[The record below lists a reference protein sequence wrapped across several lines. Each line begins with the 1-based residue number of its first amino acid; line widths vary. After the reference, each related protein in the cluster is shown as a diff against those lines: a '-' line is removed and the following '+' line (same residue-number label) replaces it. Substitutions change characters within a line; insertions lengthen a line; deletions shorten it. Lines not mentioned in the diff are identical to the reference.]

1 MKEENNISRE
11 ARNSLDSTYNDII
24 TENRKSY
31 QFRALVRNK
40 LSYQRRQWKTN
51 VFCVSF
57 CPFMMAAIGAI
68 IGIIINSKFKTDVNS
83 SSYYMCANVNASNSL
98 NYPMNM
104 DHYSSFV
111 DDPEYSYDDKSKID
125 GSKIPNGLP
134 RLYQAINYYILPKK
148 LTDMASSAND
158 ISAGGQSCA
167 WIFDKDYPFS
177 APYQADPEVPYYARL
192 DTITQ
197 PDLLGGW
204 FGTKAISNHNITVMA
219 NQRYSWMF
227 VADLSNTGLAG
238 SRNEIPTIPFDKT
251 IKSNNSSKNIS
262 YIQELMSSNYPKLI
276 NSSDVG
282 TGILGKTNI
291 RYYLDYFSNPN
302 NKSLEGPIGIKPVP
316 WYSPSGKTSLTEI
329 DDLILE
335 YISSA
340 VKDLQKIP
348 QDVVNIISGN
358 ITRKFGDESY
368 KYKYFDSIT
377 PISNRVPWG
386 AIIFEKIDTKTRNY
400 KYTLQIGTNDRMKA
414 AGIFSSVIEK
424 MIIQQSS
431 IGTALLRSSSENPNA
446 NIVHQL
452 RAMPQLYYDES
463 SISIGSLIGST
474 LYPFGISF
482 IISVFVLI
490 LVKEKE
496 DRILVMMRMN
506 GLKYY
511 SYYLTHYAHFLI
523 LSILTNSIFLIT
535 GIGFRMELFIKTSLG
550 VLILLLFI
558 WGNVQ
563 VALSFFFSTLFK
575 QYKFAQ
581 IMVSIVIL
589 WGIIIDTAV
598 SFIFTAKTPIGYLIW
613 PPLAMYRAISKL
625 NDASTSTIRPGYR
638 FKDLVPGD
646 EVFTSMVALCI
657 EWVVLMALAFYL
669 NMILSSD
676 YGVKKPWHFIF
687 SDFMKK
693 KPIPTNLTSYGEDE
707 LLLEDAD
714 VKAERDRV
722 LNNELKHSPLVL
734 RRVRKVYNSGKV
746 AVKDVTFS
754 VEKDTIFGLLGPN
767 GAGKTTTISMMS
779 GLFPISSGYA
789 TLAGFDVNTETQQVY
804 RHVGICPQHDIL
816 WDDLSIEDHLY
827 FYARLK
833 GISPKDEKESV
844 LKIIESVGFV
854 GKNDKLSKELSGGQK
869 RRLSIAIALVGNPD
883 VVFLDEPTT
892 GLDPEVRRS
901 VWNLISSNKK
911 GRTIVIT
918 THSMEE
924 AEVLCG
930 RIGIMS
936 HGTMRCIG
944 SNLRLK
950 QLYGSGFLVSVA
962 CPQKFLPGAK
972 AFIESLL
979 PSNAK
984 ILDNFI
990 NAASW
995 EFKPEP
1001 EFIPHLYRIISSKAK
1016 DFHIVDWG
1024 ISQTSL
1030 DEVFLR
1036 IIGDDVAAKSD

>member
-1 MKEENNISRE
+1 MKEENIIPRE
-11 ARNSLDSTYNDII
+11 AKNSIDSTYDDVI
-24 TENRKSY
+24 TENRD
-31 QFRALVRNK
+31 L
-40 LSYQRRQWKTN
+40 
-51 VFCVSF
+51 

-68 IGIIINSKFKTDVNS
+68 IGIIINSKFKNDVNS
-83 SSYYMCANVNASNSL
+83 SSYYMCANVNVSNSL
-98 NYPMNM
+98 NYPMNI
-104 DHYSSFV
+104 DNYSTFI
-111 DDPEYSYDDKSKID
+111 DDPQFSYDDKLRID
-125 GSKIPNGLP
+125 GSQLPNGLP
-134 RLYQAINYYILPKK
+134 RLYQATNYYILPKK
-148 LTDMASSAND
+148 IIEMNNNFNEMGT
-158 ISAGGQSCA
+158 GGQSCA
-167 WIFDKDYPFS
+167 WTFDKDYPFS
-177 APYQADPEVPYYARL
+177 APYQADPGVPYFARL

-204 FGTKAISNHNITVMA
+204 FGTKAMSDHPITVMM
-219 NQRYSWMF
+219 NQRYSWML

-238 SRNEIPTIPFDKT
+238 TRDEIPIIPFDKA
-251 IKSNNSSKNIS
+251 IKSSNSTKNIS
-262 YIQELMSSNYPKLI
+262 YIQELISSTYPKLI

-291 RYYLDYFSNPN
+291 RYYLDYFSKPN
-302 NKSLEGPIGIKPVP
+302 NKSLESPIGIKPVP
-316 WYSPSGKTSLTEI
+316 WYIPSKKNSLTEI
-329 DDLILE
+329 DDLISE

-340 VKDLQKIP
+340 VKDLQKLP
-348 QDVVNIISGN
+348 QDVLNLISGN
-358 ITRKFGDESY
+358 YTRGLRFETN

-377 PISNRVPWG
+377 PISNKVPWG
-386 AIIFEKIDTKTRNY
+386 AIIFEKIDPKTRNY
-400 KYTLQIGTNDRMKA
+400 KYTLQIGNNDRIKA

-446 NIVHQL
+446 SIVHQL
-452 RAMPQLYYDES
+452 RAMPQLFYEEPN
-463 SISIGSLIGST
+463 ISIGSLIGST

-511 SYYLTHYAHFLI
+511 SYYLTHYAHFLT

-535 GIGFRMELFIKTSLG
+535 GIAFRMELFIKTSLG

-575 QYKFAQ
+575 QFKFAQ

-589 WGIIIDTAV
+589 WGIIIDSAV

-625 NDASTSTIRPGYR
+625 NDASTSTIRTGYIFR
-638 FKDLVPGD
+638 DLVPGD
-646 EVFTSMVALCI
+646 EVFNSIFALCV
-657 EWVVLMALAFYL
+657 EWVVLMAVSFYL
-669 NMILSSD
+669 NMILSND

-693 KPIPTNLTSYGEDE
+693 KTIPTNLTSYNEDE

-714 VKAERDRV
+714 VKAERNRV
-722 LNNELKHSPLVL
+722 LNHELKHSPLIL

-754 VEKDTIFGLLGPN
+754 VEKDMIFGLLGPN

-789 TLAGFDVNTETQQVY
+789 TLAGFDINTETQQVY

-816 WDDLSIEDHLY
+816 WGDLSIEEHLY

-833 GISPKDEKESV
+833 GISPKNEKEAV

-854 GKNDKLSKELSGGQK
+854 NTKNKLSKELSGGQK
-869 RRLSIAIALVGNPD
+869 RRLSIAISLVGNPD

-901 VWNLISSNKK
+901 VWDLISSNKK
-911 GRTIVIT
+911 GRTLVIT

-924 AEVLCG
+924 AEVLCS
-930 RIGIMS
+930 RIGIMAD
-936 HGTMRCIG
+936 GIMRCIG
-944 SNLRLK
+944 SDLRLK
-950 QLYGSGFLVSVA
+950 QLYGSGFLVSIA

-972 AFIESLL
+972 EFIESIL

-984 ILDNFI
+984 KVDNFI

-1001 EFIPHLYRIISSKAK
+1001 EFITHLYKIISSKAK

-1024 ISQTSL
+1024 INQTSL

-1036 IIGDDVAAKSD
+1036 IIGDDEAAKSD